1 MEVSDL
7 WVNTCKKQESLDI
20 SGGLPEGGEMQLK
33 SEPPLMSMDERS
45 QSESLTVQDILH
57 FKRIAKL

>member
-7 WVNTCKKQESLDI
+7 WVDTCKKQESLDI
-20 SGGLPEGGEMQLK
+20 SGGLLVGDETQLK

-45 QSESLTVQDILH
+45 QSESLNVQDILH
-57 FKRIAKL
+57 FKRIAQL